1 MENIQKPNNILYA
14 IISFIGIVLL
24 LIGIYSAVKTTVNF
38 LAFEKYPIDNGFLSF
53 AFSPYR
59 SETECS
65 NPQKYY
71 TNDGQERAATEQEKQ
86 DAKVQEKSCLS
97 QVQDSRKSAK
107 TNDISASIL
116 YLFLGAGILLTRK
129 FMFK

>member
-1 MENIQKPNNILYA
+1 METIQKPNSILYA

-24 LIGIYSAVKTTVNF
+24 LIGIYAAVRTTVNVF
-38 LAFEKYPIDNGFLSF
+38 TFEKYPIDNGFFSF
-53 AFSPYR
+53 VFSPYQ
-59 SETECS
+59 SEADCL

-71 TNDGQERAATEQEKQ
+71 TNDGKERTATEQEKQ
-86 DAKVQEKSCLS
+86 DAKVQEESCLS